1 MKPIKPLLD
10 SLSAPLG
17 DLIAEMGRG
26 VADAQQALDEATL
39 EQLQRIYAED
49 EALLEQLRALGYQP
63 TWYQIPEAEGEI
75 RVALSVEGQHSSSSG
90 RRRLRLFGAPLNAGY
105 QNRFDYQLEASSRLK
120 FRIVP
125 IPAPSVLEDKRVVPR
140 LVGKTLAEAGDL
152 LATLDIAFET
162 SPKNLAEQPLAVVQ
176 ASEPAAGEL
185 LDVEQNLRLTVAR
198 SA

>member
-26 VADAQQALDEATL
+26 VAEAQQALDEATL

-63 TWYQIPEAEGEI
+63 TWYQIPEAEAEI
-75 RVALSVEGQHSSSSG
+75 RIALSVEGQHSDSG
-90 RRRLRLFGAPLNAGY
+90 RPRLRLFGAPLNADY
-105 QNRFDYQLEASSRLK
+105 QNRFDYRLEASSRLK

-140 LVGKTLAEAGDL
+140 LAGKTLAEASDL
-152 LATLDIAFET
+152 LATLDINFDVAPE
-162 SPKNLAEQPLAVVQ
+162 NLAEQPLAVVQ
-176 ASEPAAGEL
+176 SSEPAAGEL
-185 LDVEQNLRLTVAR
+185 LDAEQALRLTLAKP
-198 SA
+198 A

>member
-26 VADAQQALDEATL
+26 VAEAQQALDEATL

-63 TWYQIPEAEGEI
+63 TWYQIPEAEAEI
-75 RVALSVEGQHSSSSG
+75 RIALSVEGQHSDSG
-90 RRRLRLFGAPLNAGY
+90 RPRLRLFGAPLNADY
-105 QNRFDYQLEASSRLK
+105 QNRFDYRLEASSRLK

-140 LVGKTLAEAGDL
+140 LVGKTLAEASDL
-152 LATLDIAFET
+152 LATLDINFDVAPE
-162 SPKNLAEQPLAVVQ
+162 NLAEQPLAVVQ
-176 ASEPAAGEL
+176 SSEPAAGEL
-185 LDVEQNLRLTVAR
+185 LDAEQALRLTLAKP
-198 SA
+198 A